1 MWRSSRLTLPALLAL
16 ALGACSSITP
26 IAVTTTAKPQV
37 ASRAAPVPPAAP
49 PQRYE
54 GTAWTTAYTGRF
66 RAGPCRGS
74 YNGPLETPVLTL
86 ELHCDDGRYG
96 VGRATRNGSQ
106 LVGGTVQLADG
117 GTATIQA
124 IGPEPSYRL
133 MPEPAPW
140 DYSWPSRQPPATPA
154 PPRR

>member
-1 MWRSSRLTLPALLAL
+1 VWRPSRLTLAAFLVT

-26 IAVTTTAKPQV
+26 IAVTTTPKPQVV
-37 ASRAAPVPPAAP
+37 ASRAGPRLPLGP

-54 GTAWTTAYTGRF
+54 GTAWTTAYTGTL
-66 RAGPCRGS
+66 RAGICRGS
-74 YNGPLETPVLTL
+74 YSGPLDSPALTV

-106 LVGGTVQLADG
+106 LVGGIVQLADG

-124 IGPEPSYRL
+124 IGPEPSYRV

-140 DYSWPSRQPPATPA
+140 DYSWHSRQPAAAPA
-154 PPRR
+154 R

>member
-1 MWRSSRLTLPALLAL
+1 MWRPSRLTLVALSAAAL
-16 ALGACSSITP
+16 SACSSITP
-26 IAVTTTAKPQV
+26 IAVTTTPKPLV
-37 ASRAAPVPPAAP
+37 AVGRNAPKIVAGPTT
-49 PQRYE
+49 RYE
-54 GTAWTTAYTGRF
+54 GTAWTTAYTGTL

-74 YNGPLETPVLTL
+74 YNGPLESPVLTV

-96 VGRATRNGSQ
+96 VGRATRDGGQ
-106 LVGGTVQLADG
+106 LVGGVVQLADG

-140 DYSWPSRQPPATPA
+140 DFSWHSRQPAAA
-154 PPRR
+154 PTR

>member
-1 MWRSSRLTLPALLAL
+1 VRRPSHLILVACSALAL
-16 ALGACSSITP
+16 AACSSITP
-26 IAVTTTAKPQV
+26 IAVTTTPRPQV
-37 ASRAAPVPPAAP
+37 IASRNAPKPPVTP

-54 GTAWTTAYTGRF
+54 GTAWTTAYTGTL

-74 YNGPLETPVLTL
+74 YTGALESPVLTL

-106 LVGGTVQLADG
+106 LVGGVVQLADG
-117 GTATIQA
+117 GTATIEA
-124 IGPEPSYRL
+124 SGPEPAYRV

-140 DYSWPSRQPPATPA
+140 DSSWYSRQPPATP
-154 PPRR
+154 PR